1 MGKGGKAMRR
11 NMLALMLVVSMVPL
25 LAEAVD
31 SNNFRVRS
39 TADLVEICSVP
50 ASDSMYAAAISFC
63 HGYGVGAYHYYQAS
77 VSGPAGK
84 PFVCIPDPPPSR
96 AEALQMFVAWARENP
111 QYMGEP
117 AVETLFRWLAGK
129 WPCPK

>member
-1 MGKGGKAMRR
+1 MRR
-11 NMLALMLVVSMVPL
+11 NMLALMLVLSMVPM
-25 LAEAVD
+25 LAEAAD

-63 HGYGVGAYHYYQAS
+63 HGFGVGAYHYYHAS
-77 VSGPAGK
+77 VAGPAGK
-84 PFVCIPDPPPSR
+84 PFVCLPDPPPSR
-96 AEALQMFVAWARENP
+96 AEGMQMFVAWARENV

-117 AVETLFRWLAGK
+117 AVETLFRWLAAK